1 MWPGERV
8 VGALLLLWEI
18 IKSPEGGRRAEYRE
32 SWCVDCGFDGTLFD
46 ATLGSMAKPTSSKWQ
61 VMHGIIKGL
70 LPILQPVSAPH
81 PQALMGAAATPSYLE
96 RFLDVNAQLNRGTL
110 NPDKPARVAHPHCH
124 KVGSPRPCIH
134 VYACMYACVSMH
146 ISWLRFTPT
155 LCRLISFE
163 ASSRTA
169 LWKRP

>member
-1 MWPGERV
+1 MKAAPDIE
-8 VGALLLLWEI
+8 
-18 IKSPEGGRRAEYRE
+18 
-32 SWCVDCGFDGTLFD
+32 VDCMPSTTSSSGRLRWYTLRCY
-46 ATLGSMAKPTSSKWQ
+46 AWLHGEAETSSKWQ